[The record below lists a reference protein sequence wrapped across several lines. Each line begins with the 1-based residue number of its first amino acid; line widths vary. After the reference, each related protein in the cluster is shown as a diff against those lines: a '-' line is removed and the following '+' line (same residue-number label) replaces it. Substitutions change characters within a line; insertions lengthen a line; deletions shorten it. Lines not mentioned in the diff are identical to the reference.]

1 MRNLLL
7 AASLISAGSLSSLAV
22 ALDVGGAVGGAV
34 GAAGGAVGGAAGAV
48 GGAARGAVGAVGG
61 AVGAVGGA
69 AGNAVGAVGGA
80 ASGAVGAVGGIAGGA
95 AGAVGGVAR
104 GAVGAVGGIAGGAAG
119 AVGGVAGTA
128 GRAVGGTTGRS
139 GRALGR
145 SAAPRPRPV
154 VSLGASGHPQLPA
167 VRWVPP
173 LPSPSSRQR
182 WTLGPPRKVNTLV
195 YFPVESLYRRKPR
208 QIRALLVKLDRDLL
222 RTIRSSCRQV
232 LAAPRSFTRQ
242 HVQVCRI
249 ARALQDLSRHYGQG
263 RSIGEPVVASCLIAR
278 GATHDHAWEIRRRCG
293 PGW

>member
-7 AASLISAGSLSSLAV
+7 AASLLISAGSLSSLAV

-48 GGAARGAVGAVGG
+48 GGAA
-61 AVGAVGGA
+61 
-69 AGNAVGAVGGA
+69 GNAVGAVGGA

-95 AGAVGGVAR
+95 AGAVGGVA
-104 GAVGAVGGIAGGAAG
+104 
-119 AVGGVAGTA
+119 GTA
-128 GRAVGGTTGRS
+128 GRAVGGTTGTIGQS
-139 GRALGR
+139 VGTVGSTATSTGGFVG
-145 SAAPRPRPV
+145 SFGAPATSSR
-154 VSLGASGHPQLPA
+154 SLGSTTAA
-167 VRWVPP
+167 
-173 LPSPSSRQR
+173 SPSSRQR

-249 ARALQDLSRHYGQG
+249 ARAL
-263 RSIGEPVVASCLIAR
+263 
-278 GATHDHAWEIRRRCG
+278 
-293 PGW
+293 